1 MLYQASHNY
10 LMAFRTASRT
20 SRPDSSRALADPF
33 LDKAWTFGLIS
44 AILSLAIS
52 ALLSFTGIAARQG
65 KPWAA
70 GKSARQARRHRRTRS
85 GHVVPVPEGTV
96 IPAEE
101 VVTVG
106 EVEAARGAVDERTG
120 LLEGMPERA
129 G

>member
-1 MLYQASHNY
+1 
-10 LMAFRTASRT
+10 MAGEPAE
-20 SRPDSSRALADPF
+20 L
-33 LDKAWTFGLIS
+33 LDKAWTFGLVS

-96 IPAEE
+96 IPEEE

-120 LLEGMPERA
+120 LLEGGLGR
-129 G
+129 GT